1 MLEHSLKLGGG
12 SQHFRRVKLLIGG
25 VFGNIVILDGSGVE
39 RSQLAEDF
47 LVGSLP

>member
-39 RSQLAEDF
+39 RSQLTEDF
-47 LVGSLP
+47 LVSSLP